1 MQEQE
6 AARPQEPASP
16 ASQPATATAEQQ
28 EPAVAPA
35 ASTSEAMQTNGAP
48 PKDKKAWSFNRLVAP
63 EWFALGK
70 VVGWQAAMDKVGDGA
85 WAACCAVVPA
95 G

>member
-1 MQEQE
+1 MAQ
-6 AARPQEPASP
+6 
-16 ASQPATATAEQQ
+16 
-28 EPAVAPA
+28 A
-35 ASTSEAMQTNGAP
+35 ASTSEAMQTNGTP

-70 VVGWQAAMDKVGDGA
+70 VLGWQAAMDKVDDGT

-95 G
+95 V